1 MEHARIGQTF
11 WQSQKS
17 GQSEAIAEAARHHD
31 DFIDI
36 FAAHD
41 EDAAVN
47 LTLAHWELSK
57 TKMDDYIRPT
67 PLASDIHL
75 AG

>member
-11 WQSQKS
+11 WQSHDQ
-17 GQSEAIAEAARHHD
+17 QQQQAIQEAARHHD
-31 DFIDI
+31 AFIDI

-41 EDAAVN
+41 EEAAVS
-47 LTLAHWELSK
+47 LTLDHWALSK
-57 TKMDDYIRPT
+57 TNMDDYIRPT
-67 PLASDIHL
+67 PLASDVVL